1 MKPAI
6 EGGNPVRKDL
16 LIFGEPFICEQE
28 IMEVVDTLRS
38 GWLSTGPRTKEFEE
52 EFKEYIGCKYAIALN
67 SCTAGLNLALN
78 VIGVKNGDEIITTPL
93 THVSVANA
101 IVNHNA
107 KPIFVDV
114 DKNTQNIDPSLIEKK
129 ITSKT
134 KAIIPVHLGGRP
146 CAMNEIMEIAERNGL
161 IVIEDAAHAIEAKY
175 YNKKIGSIGDMT
187 VFSFYATKNLTTGEG
202 GMLTTNK
209 KEWAD
214 KIKLLR
220 FHGMT
225 RTAFEK
231 YKTGSKLYDVVLPG
245 YSYNMTD
252 IQAAIGLHQLRR
264 LEENLKI
271 REKYFH
277 MYNEAFKNI
286 KEIITPKEEGKI
298 RHARH
303 LYSIIIKT
311 QFLKINRDKFT
322 EALQAENISAGIHFP
337 VIHLM
342 SYYRKKFGYKRGDFP
357 NAEYIS
363 ERTISLPLSAKLT
376 EKDVNDVIK
385 AVKKII
391 GYYKL

>member
-101 IVNHNA
+101 VVNHNA

-277 MYNEAFKNI
+277 MYNGAFKNI
-286 KEIITPKEEGKI
+286 REIITPKEEGKI